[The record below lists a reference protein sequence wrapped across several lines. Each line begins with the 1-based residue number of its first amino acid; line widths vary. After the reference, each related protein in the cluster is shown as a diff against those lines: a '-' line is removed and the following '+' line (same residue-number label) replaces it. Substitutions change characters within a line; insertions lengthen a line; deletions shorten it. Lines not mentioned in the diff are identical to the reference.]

1 MIKYFAWFLY
11 CFVQL
16 HPFRDGNGRMS
27 RLLHSYLQSM
37 LSPFPVGVYN
47 IHDPTSNID
56 YYRASCLAREDNT
69 LSLEA
74 QRNDFYRNNWQF
86 ESDPAELA
94 TMMLESQWYAR
105 KKFEK
110 ESMKQ
115 KRI

>member
-1 MIKYFAWFLY
+1 
-11 CFVQL
+11 
-16 HPFRDGNGRMS
+16 
-27 RLLHSYLQSM
+27 M

-86 ESDPAELA
+86 ESEPAELA